1 MDNKVEKKIMESF
14 SEEIRKQ
21 VDIINRKMQD
31 IVENLPISLENRL
44 EKKLATLLYGPARTS
59 APLFDGS
66 GSYDRFKFQFD
77 LVAEKNA
84 WNHSDKGIEM
94 VLALKGNALE
104 VLRGISYS
112 NRTNYTEI
120 CTALQQKYGD
130 PSIVP
135 MQLENHSQ
143 KPNESLEEFAKSLE
157 LLMPISS
164 TENNPIVDQMRAKTF
179 INGIRDPQIRR
190 PLMAAS

>member
-44 EKKLATLLYGPARTS
+44 ARTS